1 MTAEIGI
8 MNKSGIVLASDSA
21 STIGDSKVY
30 NTAKKLFTLDSMHSV
45 GIMIY
50 GNAEFNGIPWE
61 IIITQYKKSIG
72 SSVFNTLEEYADNF
86 IEFVKTASFIRS
98 EQTEQEQMI
107 GVFQKIIS
115 GLFESIEVDINF
127 LISQGTQIDKDVL
140 VKLLQT
146 KMNTNLS
153 QQSQTFILDIEKTL
167 FLSNYGEILKDILNS
182 ISTMEGVSEAIS
194 EEIQSYVYEIIIRD
208 DVYSSPTGIVI
219 AGYGRMDIFPK
230 LYSYN
235 MFGFVMNIL
244 KYSEYE
250 SAQIGNDNGSL
261 RSTILPFAQ
270 SDVVNTVVQGV
281 DPQIT
286 NYLSSQVDSFDDNGK
301 NTYINIIKNIS
312 EFQQNQFIFPLLNMI
327 ALLPVEETA
336 IIAET
341 LLNLTSFKRKYT
353 TSVETVGGPIDV
365 LAITPNDG
373 PIWIKRKHYFDID
386 NNIGYRLRKER
397 ANDYNN

>member
-153 QQSQTFILDIEKTL
+153 QQSQTFILDIEKAL

-286 NYLSSQVDSFDDNGK
+286 NYLSSQVDSFDDNG
-301 NTYINIIKNIS
+301 
-312 EFQQNQFIFPLLNMI
+312 
-327 ALLPVEETA
+327 
-336 IIAET
+336 
-341 LLNLTSFKRKYT
+341 
-353 TSVETVGGPIDV
+353 
-365 LAITPNDG
+365 
-373 PIWIKRKHYFDID
+373 
-386 NNIGYRLRKER
+386 
-397 ANDYNN
+397 

>member
-8 MNKSGIVLASDSA
+8 LNKSGIVLASDSA
-21 STIGDSKVY
+21 STIGNSKVY

-61 IIITQYKKSIG
+61 IIITQYKRSIG
-72 SSVFNTLEEYADNF
+72 SSVFSTLEEYAENF
-86 IEFVKTASFIRS
+86 IEFIKTASFIRS
-98 EQTEQEQMI
+98 EQTETEQML
-107 GVFQKIIS
+107 GVFQQIILD
-115 GLFESIEVDINF
+115 LFRSTEEDVNF
-127 LISQGTQIDKDVL
+127 LISQDTKIDKDVL
-140 VKLLQT
+140 VNLLRT
-146 KMNTNLS
+146 KMNSNLS
-153 QQSQTFILDIEKTL
+153 QQSETYILDIEKEL
-167 FLSNYGEILKDILNS
+167 FLSTYREILKNILDS
-182 ISTMEGVSEAIS
+182 ISRMEGVSDAIS
-194 EEIQSYVYEIIIRD
+194 EEVQNYIYEIIIRD

-219 AGYGRMDIFPK
+219 AGYGKKDIFPK

-235 MFGFVMNIL
+235 MFGFVINNL
-244 KYSEYE
+244 KYSEYK

-286 NYLSSQVDSFDDNGK
+286 NYLSSQVNNFDDKGK
-301 NTYINIIKNIS
+301 VIYTSIIRNIS
-312 EFQQNQFIFPLLNMI
+312 DFQYNQFISPLLNMI